1 MENEKSVSPCVP
13 NYTHKVHFYT
23 THDEHCQPDRCSSLQ
38 LPCATSSV
46 GKPAVCA
53 VTWCVTG
60 GDSRGFGRDS
70 PVELYQLHKQALDAL
85 PMVTACAC
93 VVADSMSWALS
104 A

>member
-1 MENEKSVSPCVP
+1 M
-13 NYTHKVHFYT
+13 
-23 THDEHCQPDRCSSLQ
+23 
-38 LPCATSSV
+38 
-46 GKPAVCA
+46 
-53 VTWCVTG
+53 TG

-85 PMVTACAC
+85 LMVTACAC